1 MATSSH
7 QNITNTGHLP
17 PPSPPT
23 KSKWFIPVQ
32 DTIIGDE
39 NDR

>member
-7 QNITNTGHLP
+7 QNITNTGHL